1 MQSQELKTENY
12 IQIQEKW
19 WLEKFTPFIPK
30 AKVLKIGNGLGHL
43 SESIR
48 HFAQELTIID
58 IETSP
63 KTINKDHVQL
73 YSGYPIPYHDKS
85 FDTTVIVF
93 TLHHTPQ
100 SSLYFKE
107 ILRVTSKRII
117 LLEET
122 YSNVFQKMH
131 LYFRDWLVNKKA
143 GQSVDLYWNSYF
155 SRKEIRKLIQESG
168 LNITYTFSKRH
179 KTYFKE
185 LFVLELN

>member
-1 MQSQELKTENY
+1 MQYQELKTKY

-19 WLEKFTPFIPK
+19 WLEKFASFIPRS
-30 AKVLKIGNGLGHL
+30 KVLKIGNGLGNL

-48 HFAQELTIID
+48 PFTQELTILD
-58 IETSP
+58 TEVSP

-73 YSGYPIPYHDKS
+73 YSGYPIPYPNKS
-85 FDTTVIVF
+85 FDTTIIVF
-93 TLHHTPQ
+93 TLHHIPQ

-107 ILRVTSKRII
+107 VLRVTDKRII

-122 YSNVFQKMH
+122 YDNVFQKIH

-143 GQSVDLYWNSYF
+143 GQPVKLYWYSYF
-155 SRKEIRKLIQESG
+155 SRKRIRELIQESG
-168 LNITYTFSKRH
+168 LNVTYAFSKKH

-185 LFVLELN
+185 LFILELN